1 MKKTALVGLLA
12 TMTALAQQPKFEMA
26 DVHISPTSHFTAQNF
41 GGVLRAGKYVNRDVT
56 MLGLIAAAYGVAEDA
71 ISGGP
76 GWIASDLFDII
87 AKVPDGTTTATANQ
101 MLQSLLADRFKLVI
115 STGTHPV
122 PRYVLSVSKGGSKL
136 KAASGSGNSSCQPI
150 GGPGGPPAPGE
161 LPPNIKVKCTS
172 MTSADIA
179 ENLHQMAGGYL
190 DHDVID
196 QTKLE
201 GSFDFNIEW
210 TGRGALAQKGPEG
223 ISIFDAVSK
232 QLGLELKLQDVPQP
246 ATVIQ
251 SVNRKPTP
259 NADGVAAALA
269 LPTARFEEA
278 AIKPADPNGPNR
290 TGLIYTGGSQMVA
303 SGTTRALIGMGF
315 QIPQGIANDLVVGLP
330 KSADT
335 NRWEITAKVPSTGEG
350 APNVVRGRPQPPPL
364 SVGLEMLHGLMI
376 DRFELKTHMENR
388 EITVYALTLVGAKPK
403 MTQAN
408 EQERSGCQV
417 DPSLPKPTPNT
428 QAMLNCK
435 NMSMAELAENIL
447 RRAGG
452 YIDHP
457 VVDATGLEGE
467 WDFVMGWTAAGAFR
481 QPPHQTDQPAG
492 GTVQASDPSGGI
504 SVFDAVQKQLGLKLV
519 KQTHSYP
526 VIVVDHISEKPIE

>member
-1 MKKTALVGLLA
+1 MKKTALAGLLA
-12 TMTALAQQPKFEMA
+12 AMTALAQQPKFEMA
-26 DVHISPTSHFTAQNF
+26 DVRVSPTSHFTAQNF

-56 MLGLIAAAYGVAEDA
+56 MLSLIAAAYGVAEDA

-122 PRYVLSVSKGGSKL
+122 PRYVLSVGKGGSKL
-136 KAASGSGNSSCQPI
+136 KAASGSGNSNCQQI

-172 MTSADIA
+172 MTGADIA

-201 GSFDFNIEW
+201 GSFDFDLEW
-210 TGRGALAQKGPEG
+210 TGRGILAQKGADG
-223 ISIFDAVSK
+223 ISVFDAVSK

-246 ATVIQ
+246 STMIQ
-251 SVNRKPTP
+251 SVNRKPTQ

-269 LPTARFEEA
+269 LPPARFEEA
-278 AIKPADPNGPNR
+278 SIKPADPNGRNI
-290 TGLIYTGGSQMVA
+290 TGLLYTGGSQMTA
-303 SGTTRALIGMGF
+303 GGTTRALVGMGF
-315 QIPQGIANDLVVGLP
+315 QIPQGMANDLVVGLP

-350 APNVVRGRPQPPPL
+350 APNIVRGRPQPPPL

-388 EITVYALTLVGAKPK
+388 DITVYALTLVGAKPK

-417 DPSLPKPTPNT
+417 DPSLPKPALNM

-435 NMSMAELAENIL
+435 NMSMADLAENIL

-457 VVDATGLEGE
+457 VVDATGLEGG
-467 WDFVMGWTAAGAFR
+467 WDFVMGWTAFGAFR
-481 QPPHQTDQPAG
+481 QPPPQTNPPAG
-492 GTVQASDPSGGI
+492 GTLEASDPAGGI
-504 SVFDAVQKQLGLKLV
+504 SVFDAIQKQLGLKLV